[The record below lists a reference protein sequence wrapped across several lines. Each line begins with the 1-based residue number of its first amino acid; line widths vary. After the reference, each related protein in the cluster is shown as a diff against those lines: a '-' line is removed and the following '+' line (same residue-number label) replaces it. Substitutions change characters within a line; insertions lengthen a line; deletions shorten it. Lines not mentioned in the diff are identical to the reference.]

1 MKPAPFEYYAP
12 TTIANALQV
21 LRDVESARPLA
32 GGQSLVPMMA
42 VRLARPA
49 ALVDL
54 NTISELTGIS
64 EEDGSLVIRSMT
76 RQAMVLHSDVVGRR
90 VPLLIE
96 ALANVGHP
104 ATRARGTIGGSVANA
119 DPASELP
126 VAMVAL
132 DARFVIAGQQ
142 GHRTVAAQE
151 FFTGMFETALGTD
164 ELLIEIRIPFQRGV
178 SSFLEISRRKGDFA
192 IVSVAVKLSVD
203 AEKRCAGVAVVFGG
217 IGPTPTRCSAAEREL
232 LGRALDDSAI
242 AASVSATPLELVELD
257 SHGASRS
264 YRHRLARV
272 LLGRALKVASSRGEV
287 R

>member
-12 TTIANALQV
+12 TTIAGALQV

-64 EEDGSLVIRSMT
+64 EEDACLVIKSMT
-76 RQAMVLHSDVVGRR
+76 RQATVLHSEEVAHR

-96 ALANVGHP
+96 ALSNVGHP

-132 DARFVIAGQQ
+132 DARFLIAGQK

-151 FFTGMFETALGTD
+151 FFTGMFETALGAD
-164 ELLIEIRIPFQRGV
+164 ELLIEIRVPFQRGV

-192 IVSVAVKLSVD
+192 IVSVAVKVSVNT
-203 AEKRCAGVAVVFGG
+203 ETRCDGAAIVFGG

-232 LGRALDDSAI
+232 LGRTIDESAI
-242 AASVSATPLELVELD
+242 ADSISATPLELVELD

-272 LLGRALKVASSRGEV
+272 LLARALKIASSRGEA